1 MAPASKHRETIL
13 SAAAKLFRRHG
24 YSGTGLAEILAESGA
39 PKGSLYHHFPGGKA
53 EIGAAS
59 VGFASR
65 QVTLTLQ
72 TLAAK
77 SSSPSTL
84 MRAYAGLLA
93 GWMEQSGS
101 QAGCPIATVLLE
113 TATQDRAISDAGREA
128 FTEWAAVLTLSMR
141 EAGISE
147 KRAFELGRF
156 AIGAIEGAL
165 ILSRVGQSGAAIL
178 AAGEELAALIERES
192 MEAQ

>member
-77 SSSPSTL
+77 STSPAAL

-93 GWMEQSGS
+93 GWMEQSGW

-113 TATQDRAISDAGREA
+113 TAPQDRAITDAGREA

-147 KRAFELGRF
+147 KRALELGRF
-156 AIGAIEGAL
+156 AIATIEGAL
-165 ILSRVGQSGAAIL
+165 ILSRVEQSGTAIL
-178 AAGEELAALIERES
+178 AAGAELAALIERQGNEIS
-192 MEAQ
+192 